1 MKNFDIEEVEE
12 EQENE
17 YIIEELKK
25 DTKLLMIKIKILTI
39 FKDWSFPKVKKHFDA
54 STHMITVAK
63 QLATKEYCQLHM

>member
-25 DTKLLMIKIKILTI
+25 DTKLLMMIKIKILTI
-39 FKDWSFPKVKKHFDA
+39 FKDWSFPKIKNISIHLL
-54 STHMITVAK
+54 T
-63 QLATKEYCQLHM
+63 